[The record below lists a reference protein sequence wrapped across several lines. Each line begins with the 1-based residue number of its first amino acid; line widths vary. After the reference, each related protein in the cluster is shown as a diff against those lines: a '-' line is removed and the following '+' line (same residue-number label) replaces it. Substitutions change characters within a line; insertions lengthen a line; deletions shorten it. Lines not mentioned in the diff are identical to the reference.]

1 MDGNLEQITSE
12 VTSAGCI
19 GCRAAMRMS
28 TKTIMSGYC
37 RSGSTKIRSY
47 EGSII
52 SSSRRASSS
61 GEKMRRRTQ
70 GHHRC
75 IQEQQQQDP
84 MDAILSNEGALWW
97 RNQGSGVGSLVL
109 RPAITHQDKPGLYQ
123 QYLKEHA
130 AEDEKADGII
140 HENSELS
147 MKAKNHVEEEEE
159 EKEEND
165 EDEVLLLQS
174 ARTRAEVD
182 HPPKSSST
190 ASKALPSPQ
199 GVRRLWLPDAPVSQ
213 THGAATSSAASSV
226 FDFTE
231 ADATPLRRSR
241 LTIKRR
247 TRNGRPSDRDHTG
260 SEEVD
265 DFSTMTTME
274 HVKRVLYGDSL

>member
-12 VTSAGCI
+12 VTSA
-19 GCRAAMRMS
+19 AHRMQS
-28 TKTIMSGYC
+28 SHENAHKSDDVRLLQVGQHEDKKLQRQHHHQQQTRKQQRREDQEENSGPSPLY
-37 RSGSTKIRSY
+37 
-47 EGSII
+47 
-52 SSSRRASSS
+52 
-61 GEKMRRRTQ
+61 
-70 GHHRC
+70 
-75 IQEQQQQDP
+75 QEQQQQHP
-84 MDAILSNEGALWW
+84 MDAILSSEGAIWW
-97 RNQGSGVGSLVL
+97 RNQGSGVGSLVSE
-109 RPAITHQDKPGLYQ
+109 PAMTDQDKPRPCQ
-123 QYLKEHA
+123 QHLKEHA
-130 AEDEKADGII
+130 AEDEKADGIM

-147 MKAKNHVEEEEE
+147 MEAKNHVVEEE

-190 ASKALPSPQ
+190 APTAVPSPAR
-199 GVRRLWLPDAPVSQ
+199 GRRLWLPDAPVSR
-213 THGAATSSAASSV
+213 TPGPATSAAASSV

-241 LTIKRR
+241 LTSKRR
-247 TRNGRPSDRDHTG
+247 KLNGHASDRDTG

>member
-12 VTSAGCI
+12 VTSA
-19 GCRAAMRMS
+19 AHRMQS
-28 TKTIMSGYC
+28 SHENEHKSDHVRLLQVGQHEDKKLRRQHHQQQQTRKQQRREDEEENSGPSPLY
-37 RSGSTKIRSY
+37 
-47 EGSII
+47 
-52 SSSRRASSS
+52 
-61 GEKMRRRTQ
+61 
-70 GHHRC
+70 
-75 IQEQQQQDP
+75 QEQQQQDP
-84 MDAILSNEGALWW
+84 MDAILSSEGALWW
-97 RNQGSGVGSLVL
+97 RNQGSGVGSLVSE
-109 RPAITHQDKPGLYQ
+109 PAITHQDKPGLCQ

-190 ASKALPSPQ
+190 ASKALPSPAR
-199 GVRRLWLPDAPVSQ
+199 GRRLWLPDAPVSQ

-247 TRNGRPSDRDHTG
+247 TRNGHASDRDHTG